1 MDGELWDV
9 TDADGHPT
17 GLTHRRGDPD
27 FPVGRFH
34 IVASVCLV
42 RGDGRVLMTRRAA
55 IKDYPLS
62 WEFPAG
68 SALAG
73 ETSAEGA
80 ARELHEEAGVP
91 LDVTQLVLVGR
102 VVEKTALFDL
112 YAAHVPGDPPV
123 VLDPEEVCESEW
135 VTFAEALRRGD
146 AGEMADPWVPRLTKL
161 GGRLA
166 EFVEP
171 EDSRRNRG

>member
-1 MDGELWDV
+1 M
-9 TDADGHPT
+9 TDADGHPI
-17 GLTHRRGDPD
+17 GITHRRGDPD
-27 FPVGRFH
+27 FPLGRFH

-80 ARELHEEAGVP
+80 VRELHEEAGVP
-91 LDVTQLVLVGR
+91 LQVAQLVMVGR
-102 VVEKTALFDL
+102 VVEATALFDL

-146 AGEMADPWVPRLTKL
+146 AGEMADPWVPRLAQL
-161 GGRLA
+161 GDRLA
-166 EFVEP
+166 ELVDTG
-171 EDSRRNRG
+171 DSRRHLG

>member
-1 MDGELWDV
+1 M
-9 TDADGHPT
+9 TDADGHPI
-17 GLTHRRGDPD
+17 GITHRRGDPD
-27 FPVGRFH
+27 FPLGRFH

-102 VVEKTALFDL
+102 VVEETALFDL

-146 AGEMADPWVPRLTKL
+146 AGEMADPWVPRLAQL
-161 GGRLA
+161 GDRLA
-166 EFVEP
+166 ELVDTG
-171 EDSRRNRG
+171 DSRRHLG